1 MDNLSRIG
9 IFIEVA
15 KHESFAVAAREL
27 GITSSAVSKQVQNL
41 EYDLKVK
48 LLNRTTRKVTL
59 TEEGA
64 LFFDRANHALE
75 DIKEATEQL
84 NELKEKP
91 RGSLR
96 ISIPTALGTQYL
108 KKPIAEFAKMYPD
121 VVMDVQFEDRLI
133 NIIDEGFDIVLR
145 IGTLPDSS
153 LIARKLAPCPIYLCA
168 SPDYLKINGTP
179 KTPAD
184 LAKYNV
190 LAYTRNKGAH
200 EWRYKSP
207 KGDEGTVS
215 LFSSFKCDS
224 AEMMVEAACS
234 GIGIMISP
242 IFFVSKEIECGRL
255 VTILDDFTTTPE
267 RNLYAIFSP
276 NRYLS
281 TRLRLFIDHM
291 DAYFSKHFPTDLS
304 APCTK
309 EC

>member
-1 MDNLSRIG
+1 MDHLSKIA

-15 KHESFAVAAREL
+15 KHESFAKAAREL

-64 LFFDRANHALE
+64 LFFERANHALE

-84 NELKEKP
+84 NDLKTKP

-108 KKPIAEFAKMYPD
+108 KKPIAEFAKLYPD
-121 VVMDVQFEDRLI
+121 VIMDVQFEDRLI
-133 NIIDEGFDIVLR
+133 NIAEEGFDIVLR
-145 IGTLPDSS
+145 IGTLTDSS
-153 LIARKLAPCPIYLCA
+153 FIARKLAPCPILLCA
-168 SPDYLKINGTP
+168 SPEYLKTHGTP
-179 KTPAD
+179 TCPED

-200 EWRYKSP
+200 EWRYKCP
-207 KGDEGTVS
+207 QGEDKVIG
-215 LFSSFKCDS
+215 LSSNFKCDS

-242 IFFVSKEIECGRL
+242 IFFVSKEIENGRL
-255 VTILDDFTTTPE
+255 ATFLNDYVTTPE

-291 DAYFSKHFPTDLS
+291 DNYFSHHFSDHLS
-304 APCTK
+304 Q
-309 EC
+309 

>member
-1 MDNLSRIG
+1 MDKLSRIG

-41 EYDLKVK
+41 EHELRVK

-64 LFFDRANHALE
+64 LFFERAHHALE
-75 DIKEATEQL
+75 DIREATEQL

-121 VVMDVQFEDRLI
+121 VIMDVQFEDRLI
-133 NIIDEGFDIVLR
+133 NMVEEGFDIVLR
-145 IGTLPDSS
+145 IGTLTDSS
-153 LIARKLAPCPIYLCA
+153 LVARKLASSPVFLCA
-168 SPDYLKINGTP
+168 SPEYLKKYGTP
-179 KTPAD
+179 KTPDD
-184 LAKYNV
+184 LKKYNV
-190 LAYTRNKGAH
+190 LAYTRNKGSH

-207 KGDEGTVS
+207 KGEEGVVP
-215 LFSSFKCDS
+215 LSSTFKCDS

-242 IFFVSKEIECGRL
+242 IFFVSQAIEDGRL
-255 VTILDDFTTTPE
+255 VTFLNDYTTTPE

-291 DAYFSKHFPTDLS
+291 DKYFSKCFPMNYTL
-304 APCTK
+304 PQK
-309 EC
+309 K

>member
-41 EYDLKVK
+41 EHDLKVK

-64 LFFDRANHALE
+64 LFFERANHALE
-75 DIKEATEQL
+75 DIREATEQL

-121 VVMDVQFEDRLI
+121 VIMDVQFEDRLI
-133 NIIDEGFDIVLR
+133 NIAEEGFDIVLR
-145 IGTLPDSS
+145 IGTLTDSS
-153 LIARKLAPCPIYLCA
+153 LIARKLAPYPIFLCA
-168 SPDYLKINGTP
+168 SPEYLKKNGTP
-179 KTPAD
+179 KTPED

-200 EWRYKSP
+200 EWRYRSI
-207 KGDEGTVS
+207 KGEEGVVGLS
-215 LFSSFKCDS
+215 SSFKCDS

-242 IFFVSKEIECGRL
+242 VFFTSKEIESGRL
-255 VTILDDFTTTPE
+255 VTILNDYKTTPE

-291 DAYFSKHFPTDLS
+291 DAYFSHHFPS
-304 APCTK
+304 Y
-309 EC
+309 